1 MREVAESPEPWQK
14 ARSIPV
20 FKTGNF
26 KPAKIIGV
34 YVFLRVDIKI
44 SQS

>member
-1 MREVAESPEPWQK
+1 MWEVAESPEPWQK
-14 ARSIPV
+14 AKVIPV
-20 FKTGNF
+20 FKMGSF

-34 YVFLRVDIKI
+34 CVFLRVDIKF